1 MWEFRPQEQYQLRH
15 RVTGDIRHLAKSEG
29 QLLLLL
35 LSCSHRTVTKAEIH
49 HQIWQGKFVSDAS
62 ITRAVATLR
71 MTLDDSAEAQRIIR
85 TEPKVGYFLVGNEVS
100 LIQPCADTDVNADET
115 EESVPASTPPSSRTA
130 RLLRSWRVWAVSL
143 LLILNIGLFQFL
155 FSPPSHGLDVDVL
168 RLSADN
174 HTFTVE
180 RDDLISQTLMEHL
193 VERVRPGRVDFYITS
208 NKTRVYVSCVRH
220 TDQAMYGQS
229 LNFSFDIHHPIASI
243 SDEVILQCQ

>member
-1 MWEFRPQEQYQLRH
+1 MWDFRPQEQFQLRH
-15 RVTGDIRHLAKSEG
+15 RVTGDIRYLAKSEG

-35 LSCSHRTVTKAEIH
+35 LANPHRTVTKAEIH
-49 HQIWQGKFVSDAS
+49 QQIWQGKFVSDAS

-71 MTLDDSAEAQRIIR
+71 MALDDSAEAQRIIR

-100 LIQPCADTDVNADET
+100 LIHPCTDLDAEDAAPA
-115 EESVPASTPPSSRTA
+115 SVPPPSRVA
-130 RLLRSWRVWAVSL
+130 GLLRSWRVWAVVL
-143 LLILNIGLFQFL
+143 LLILNLGLFQFL
-155 FSPPSHGLDVDVL
+155 FSPPSHGQGVDVL

-174 HTFTVE
+174 HTFTIE
-180 RDDLISQTLMEHL
+180 RDDLISQTLMERL
-193 VERVRPGRVDFYITS
+193 AERVRPGRVDFYITS